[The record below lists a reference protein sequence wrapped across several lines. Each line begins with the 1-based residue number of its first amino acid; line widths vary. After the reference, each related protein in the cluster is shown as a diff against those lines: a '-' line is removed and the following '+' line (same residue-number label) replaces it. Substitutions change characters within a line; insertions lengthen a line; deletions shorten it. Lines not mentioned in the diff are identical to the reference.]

1 MSITDRIN
9 QASMINLN
17 VLLGVGRSLLAHV
30 TIVTFLSL
38 VSISGSQAHASR
50 GSAFVLDTTSGRV
63 LYSRAGDERRCPASL
78 AKIMTLYLL
87 FEDLEKRLVST
98 TARFKVSKHA
108 AAQQPSKLRLKPQQH
123 ITAEDAIRTI
133 VTLSANDVAV
143 VISENLSG
151 TEPAFAA
158 RMTRTAQSLGMHHTR
173 FRNASGLPDKRQC
186 TTARDMALLGAALQA
201 RFPDKYR
208 YFKTRTFTYRGHT
221 YLNHNHLLKRIPGA
235 DGIKTGYIRAS
246 GFNVVVSLKR
256 SGRKVVAVVMGGRTV
271 KARDARAASLV
282 KHVLPKA
289 RRGQSYYAGL
299 LAAIRRTSPQAGVVQ
314 VAGPLPVP
322 VPVPRPS
329 ISDSDEGIL
338 PRVAAEYIIQLGA
351 LPTKRAALGVIERA
365 QPYVIKISKDAEPMA
380 QRVDVNGKALFRAR
394 F

>member
-1 MSITDRIN
+1 
-9 QASMINLN
+9 
-17 VLLGVGRSLLAHV
+17 
-30 TIVTFLSL
+30 
-38 VSISGSQAHASR
+38 
-50 GSAFVLDTTSGRV
+50 
-63 LYSRAGDERRCPASL
+63 
-78 AKIMTLYLL
+78 
-87 FEDLEKRLVST
+87 
-98 TARFKVSKHA
+98 
-108 AAQQPSKLRLKPQQH
+108 
-123 ITAEDAIRTI
+123 
-133 VTLSANDVAV
+133 
-143 VISENLSG
+143 
-151 TEPAFAA
+151 
-158 RMTRTAQSLGMHHTR
+158 
-173 FRNASGLPDKRQC
+173 
-186 TTARDMALLGAALQA
+186 
-201 RFPDKYR
+201 
-208 YFKTRTFTYRGHT
+208 
-221 YLNHNHLLKRIPGA
+221 
-235 DGIKTGYIRAS
+235 
-246 GFNVVVSLKR
+246 
-256 SGRKVVAVVMGGRTV
+256 MGGRTV

-380 QRVDVNGKALFRAR
+380 QRVDVNGKALFRAK